1 MVCSDEIMVIYFVSM
16 DRVGINQTSFFF
28 FFLIFWDM
36 LIVNDLALKCWFLLD
51 NLYILTY
58 CLVLSSQGLI
68 IVQLVSLTHF
78 LNEVVGCS
86 KKKLLEV
93 FE

>member
-16 DRVGINQTSFFF
+16 DRVGINPTSF

-78 LNEVVGCS
+78 LNDVVGCS
-86 KKKLLEV
+86 KK
-93 FE
+93 